1 MEQKCH
7 DLTLTF
13 LNNGESV
20 CKESEFNPDAL
31 HEIKSKIDA
40 EDLLTFAAVYGDDE
54 WAMDVSCE
62 GKDSYIV
69 MIEIATGITYTFLNP
84 QYSDLFEH
92 YNSIHNIFVCSNM
105 DEFEQDEKNR
115 EALTLSEI
123 NGNDCPLLHICDNKH
138 DLFEIIMSF
147 INTGSM
153 YSGKKRTIIPIIWSM
168 PE

>member
-1 MEQKCH
+1 
-7 DLTLTF
+7 
-13 LNNGESV
+13 
-20 CKESEFNPDAL
+20 
-31 HEIKSKIDA
+31 
-40 EDLLTFAAVYGDDE
+40 
-54 WAMDVSCE
+54 
-62 GKDSYIV
+62 
-69 MIEIATGITYTFLNP
+69 
-84 QYSDLFEH
+84 
-92 YNSIHNIFVCSNM
+92 M

-153 YSGKKRTIIPIIWSM
+153 YSGKKRTIIPIIRSM